1 MSAKS
6 RGAQDAGAADR
17 LSGAGQAL
25 QLGTLK
31 NCPLFLASAIRSSA
45 KNHGFFRWHEQ
56 EQGTSARAH
65 AVRTPNERCPDRAS
79 GNFPPTSSEALRSC
93 CLGGHGRVRAS
104 RSLRNFLFPLKHH
117 PWNQLT
123 SAHRQQALNRPNVP
137 TKNLVAAAKCC
148 IEIIH
153 VFYRER
159 KTTRQMFSI
168 DTLSLL
174 RITAYHPPQLLVH
187 YSISYSILLSRN
199 VIQFFILNDE
209 RSFRNQV

>member
-1 MSAKS
+1 MPVIFDIGIAPKIT
-6 RGAQDAGAADR
+6 AFFDC
-17 LSGAGQAL
+17 
-25 QLGTLK
+25 T
-31 NCPLFLASAIRSSA
+31 NRS
-45 KNHGFFRWHEQ
+45 KEQ
-56 EQGTSARAH
+56 AH

-153 VFYRER
+153 VFTENEKPLGRCLA
-159 KTTRQMFSI
+159 S
-168 DTLSLL
+168 TLC
-174 RITAYHPPQLLVH
+174 H
-187 YSISYSILLSRN
+187 YY
-199 VIQFFILNDE
+199 E
-209 RSFRNQV
+209 